1 MHYYQEL
8 QEFQNSLKNLSATI
22 TAARVLW
29 NDENYAKLSQSVI
42 EVANMSRAVVEAGER
57 SQRSV
62 NRFYDIASR

>member
-8 QEFQNSLKNLSATI
+8 QEFQNSLKNLSDTI

-29 NDENYAKLSQSVI
+29 KDENYAKLSRSVI